1 MRFRGLQGGWCTPAA
16 AHRSNPLD
24 SDLECIMAQQKDT
37 PLVHFGKI
45 IIFILT
51 AGFACPNVFAVGTEG
66 DAEAAPTRAEEKK
79 K

>member
-1 MRFRGLQGGWCTPAA
+1 VYAGCGAWF
-16 AHRSNPLD
+16 HPLD
-24 SDLECIMAQQKDT
+24 TDLECIMAQQKKDS

-66 DAEAAPTRAEEKK
+66 DVEAGAPRAEEKK